1 MPRWRKA
8 MPKFKEALN
17 SGKFVVTAEV
27 GPPKGTDITET
38 LENIDKIKDKVD
50 AINSTDNQSSVMRIA
65 SLATCSIIKQKGGEP
80 ILQMTCRDR
89 NRMGL
94 ESDLL
99 GANILGIDNVLCL
112 TGDYISVGD
121 HLDAKPVFD
130 IDSVQLV
137 QVVRMMEQGMDIG
150 GNELNAPVHFCC
162 GAIVT
167 PEANPIEPQLIKY
180 EKKVKAGIEFV
191 QTQAIY
197 DMDNFK
203 KFMQYA
209 RKVDSNVKIL
219 AGIVLLTGAGMARYM
234 NANVPGI
241 VVPENLIEELKS
253 AEKGKAVQKGI
264 EIAGRM
270 IRQLKDEKICD
281 GVHIMAIG
289 REGVV
294 PDILA
299 AAGL

>member
-1 MPRWRKA
+1 MA
-8 MPKFKEALN
+8 KFKEALN

-27 GPPKGTDITET
+27 GPPKGTDIAET
-38 LENIDKIKDKVD
+38 LEHIDLIKDKVD
-50 AINSTDNQSSVMRIA
+50 GINSTDNQSSVMRIS
-65 SLATCSIIKQKGGEP
+65 SLATCAIIKQKGGEP

-99 GANILGIDNVLCL
+99 GANVLGIDNVLCL

-130 IDSVQLV
+130 LDSVQLV
-137 QVVRMMEQGMDIG
+137 QAVRMMEEGKDLG
-150 GNELNAPVHFCC
+150 GNELNAPVQFCC

-167 PEANPIEPQLIKY
+167 PEADPIEPQLMKY

-197 DMDNFK
+197 DIDNFK

-209 RKVDSNVKIL
+209 RKVNGDVKIL

-241 VVPENLIEELKS
+241 VVPDDLIAELKS

-270 IRQLKDEKICD
+270 IKQLKDEKICD